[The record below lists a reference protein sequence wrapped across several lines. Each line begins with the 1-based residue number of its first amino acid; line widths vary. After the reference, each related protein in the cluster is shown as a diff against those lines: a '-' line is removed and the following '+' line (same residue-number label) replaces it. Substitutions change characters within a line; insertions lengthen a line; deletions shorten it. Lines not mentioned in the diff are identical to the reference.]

1 MYNNIV
7 HIERRV
13 KREKACYKR
22 VFPVGGGAL
31 LASPQGF
38 WRKLFRAVGSI
49 VKFFPLSGDGLRERS
64 FCHSELVSEFHY
76 YLEDKKLRRYEGRLL
91 SENSLSS
98 NPPTLLSS
106 NNHSVGNASLIPT
119 YELKKRAA
127 FTLAE
132 VLITLGIIGIV
143 AALTM
148 PALIANHQK
157 KTLESQFKKAYSMLK
172 NAELRAVAAYGLS
185 EDWDYEDADV
195 FMNTYYVPYLNVV
208 PMKKVKDYSVKS
220 LSGVD
225 LGTWYMPAQA
235 QMNNWLY
242 LVDGM
247 LIRYFK
253 NHQYFILTVDVNG
266 SKAPNI
272 YGKDIWDFEL
282 LWDGPKKLTPKGLY
296 YGKPMTKEGYSN
308 IYNNCKNYVSGNGG
322 GCQCTGPF
330 IYNNYK
336 FDKNYPW

>member
-1 MYNNIV
+1 MG
-7 HIERRV
+7 ES
-13 KREKACYKR
+13 K
-22 VFPVGGGAL
+22 P
-31 LASPQGF
+31 SPQ
-38 WRKLFRAVGSI
+38 SI
-49 VKFFPLSGDGLRERS
+49 SSRRRGKFTSPF
-64 FCHSELVSEFHY
+64 
-76 YLEDKKLRRYEGRLL
+76 
-91 SENSLSS
+91 
-98 NPPTLLSS
+98 TLHTS
-106 NNHSVGNASLIPT
+106 
-119 YELKKRAA
+119 LKKRAA

-157 KTLESQFKKAYSMLK
+157 KALESQFKKAYSMLK
-172 NAELRAVAAYGLS
+172 NAELRAVAAYGSS

-225 LGTWYMPAQA
+225 AGTWYMPAQE

-242 LVDGM
+242 LADGM

-253 NHQYFILTVDVNG
+253 NNQYFILTVDVNG

-296 YGKPMTKEGYSN
+296 DGKPMTKEGYSN
-308 IYNNCKNYVSGNGG
+308 IYNNCKKRYYTTK
-322 GCQCTGPF
+322 Q
-330 IYNNYK
+330 K
-336 FDKNYPW
+336 